1 MELEILRKFGKPELA
16 TLYIG
21 RYNNEI
27 VEFVESVQPPFT
39 QKEKWVL
46 ILSTLYGCPIGCL
59 MCDAGEYYHGKIS
72 KKGMWQQLHYMISAK
87 YPDLNVPVKKFK
99 IQFARMGEPSL
110 NEAVLELLADLPHL
124 LNAPGLIPCISTVAP
139 VKASNFFKELL
150 KIKQEYYRN
159 GHFQLQFSIHSTNQ
173 KERRSIIPIPIW
185 TFDEISH
192 YGNIWHEA
200 GDRKITLNFAVGE
213 GVELNPENLIPYFDP
228 EKFLIKITPINPT
241 NQAKQNKL
249 NSKITSDML
258 NNQII
263 CDSFRKLGYETILSI
278 GEWEE
283 NQIGSNCGQYAT
295 KIIHGEVKLKENY
308 TCSEYEIP
316 L

>member
-1 MELEILRKFGKPELA
+1 
-16 TLYIG
+16 
-21 RYNNEI
+21 
-27 VEFVESVQPPFT
+27 
-39 QKEKWVL
+39 
-46 ILSTLYGCPIGCL
+46 

-173 KERRSIIPIPIW
+173 KK
-185 TFDEISH
+185 D
-192 YGNIWHEA
+192 A
-200 GDRKITLNFAVGE
+200 
-213 GVELNPENLIPYFDP
+213 
-228 EKFLIKITPINPT
+228 
-241 NQAKQNKL
+241 Q
-249 NSKITSDML
+249 
-258 NNQII
+258 
-263 CDSFRKLGYETILSI
+263 
-278 GEWEE
+278 
-283 NQIGSNCGQYAT
+283 
-295 KIIHGEVKLKENY
+295 
-308 TCSEYEIP
+308 
-316 L
+316 